1 MTTTEAATFLNASIA
16 SSSRIPGVMTNL
28 TLSMV
33 NRFPLNCSAIF
44 HIFYPSQISINA
56 FSFKCALPVGAACSI
71 VGGQNNLILVQNA
84 FPSGLPE
91 NSSIV
96 IRIEGLVNSI
106 YSNVTSSF
114 KIYSYSDITNLYKI
128 DKVEDGLT
136 LQSVCNY
143 PCATCSSLDSSICTS
158 CVRDSFD
165 LKL

>member
-1 MTTTEAATFLNASIA
+1 
-16 SSSRIPGVMTNL
+16 MTNI

-33 NRFPLNCSAIF
+33 NQFSMNSSS
-44 HIFYPSQISINA
+44 IFYIYYPTQLTINSS
-56 FSFKCALPVGAACSI
+56 SFKCSLPVGAQCSI
-71 VGGQNNLILVQNA
+71 VGGSSNLLLVQNA
-84 FPSGLPE
+84 FPSGLPL

-96 IRIEGLVNSI
+96 IWLEGLVNSI

-114 KIYSYSDITNLYKI
+114 KIYSYTDITNLYKI

-143 PCATCSSLDSSICTS
+143 PCASCSNSNPSICTS
-158 CVRDSFD
+158 CVLDGTG